1 MEGDDTPF
9 LVSIDGAKYAVENGQ
24 TLTITASSKNGALR
38 ASQIPSDCTYIKQG
52 DAKTITLSTT
62 DNKMSNLAKNGVD
75 HIETGLV
82 NLVKEGREVLT
93 KGQSVSFYP
102 IYWNSP
108 KKHIAGVYY
117 HENGQ
122 LVLVPMYADKIDN
135 NDLSF
140 YKWYGIG
147 NVGIY
152 GESPYAVQ
160 TDAEDC
166 WHYAKTSV
174 LFGNSWDVEYH
185 SGFKFQSKP
194 YIITPDVS
202 LAAGVYVM
210 VDGKPYYSEAYLN
223 DGGISY
229 FAETSILTGDG
240 SDKTYTYLCFD
251 DPSDNGGEGDHDF
264 NDLVFY
270 TPREI
275 TPVTEDEIQWTVAC
289 EDLGGTFDY
298 DFNDIVFRVKHVA
311 GNDYL
316 TIYPMAAGGTLP
328 ATLYYKSTPISAEWH
343 QHFGNGYE
351 STEMINTGRT
361 EDHVIWPIRLEG
373 VPTNWSMKA
382 FTADPTAKD
391 GDFSIV
397 VERADGTKNTVTGP
411 SQGEAPQMLI
421 LPYEWQWPTELTH
434 ITKAYPDFGTWGSNY
449 TNTTW
454 VNNKVSEN
462 LISGFAEGQ
471 VTATKAAKVVK
482 VQ

>member
-108 KKHIAGVYY
+108 KKHTAGVYY

-140 YKWYGIG
+140 YISKIG
-147 NVGIY
+147 LIAYSV
-152 GESPYAVQ
+152 E

-166 WHYAKTSV
+166 WSYTHT
-174 LFGNSWDVEYH
+174 NSFLSPVRGKWNVSYEE
-185 SGFKFQSKP
+185 GFKFQSKP
-194 YIITPDVS
+194 YTITPDVS

-240 SDKTYTYLCFD
+240 TDKTYTYLCFD

-454 VNNKVSEN
+454 VNNKVSDY